1 MITGSRAIEL
11 LADGRTR
18 ARKIIDGLESD
29 GIVVPVGYVSDGASI
44 PRAFW
49 SVIGHP
55 FEGRFVRPALIHD
68 VRCEFH
74 VGTWQETH
82 GQFLDNLAAEG
93 VGTVRRNLMYRAVWL
108 FGPRWP
114 AWQRRSAE
122 QLRWEM
128 SKPHGP
134 NGRAWGEYP

>member
-11 LADGRTR
+11 VPVRPTM
-18 ARKIIDGLESD
+18 ARKIVDGLECD

-44 PRAFW
+44 PRWAW
-49 SVIGHP
+49 CLIGHP
-55 FEGRFVRPALIHD
+55 FEGQFVRPALIHD

-74 VGTWQETH
+74 VGTWQDTH
-82 GQFLDNLAAEG
+82 SQFLETLAAEG
-93 VGTVRRNLMYRAVWL
+93 VKRRRREAMYAAVWL
-108 FGPRWP
+108 RGPRWP
-114 AWQRRSAE
+114 AWQRRSVP

-134 NGRAWGEYP
+134 NGKPWGVYP